1 MSIRPIEVIIPSNSR
16 TSPHAPSG
24 CGRNYISFCSKYLTT
39 LFGPNSQGAATQ
51 VFLAVHPKAEG
62 VTGKYYV
69 DCNEYF
75 LEGEAHNTEL
85 LKKTLKWAEEWIST
99 H

>member
-1 MSIRPIEVIIPSNSR
+1 MRIRPIEVIISCNP
-16 TSPHAPSG
+16 TTPPHVPSG
-24 CGRNYISFCSKYLTT
+24 CVRNLNSFCSKYLTT

-62 VTGKYYV
+62 VTGKYYA

-85 LKKTLKWAEEWIST
+85 LKKTLKWADEWIST